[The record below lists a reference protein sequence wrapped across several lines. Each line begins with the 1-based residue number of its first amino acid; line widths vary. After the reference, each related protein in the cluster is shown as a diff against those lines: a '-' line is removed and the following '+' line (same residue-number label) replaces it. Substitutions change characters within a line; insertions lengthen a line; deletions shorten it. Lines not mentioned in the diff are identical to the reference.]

1 MKENTNILTSQTL
14 KEQAYNYIK
23 HKIKRCTYLPGEAI
37 HELRIVEE
45 TGIGR
50 TPVREA
56 LLSLKEEN
64 LVEVRP
70 RKGTFAPVITESLI
84 NEMYQI
90 RQILEPTVAIRYKQ
104 SFDKGQLLDYD
115 ELFEHLDINND
126 EEYYDLDIA
135 FHQYILDIAH
145 NPALSEFY
153 RQTMFTQYRIG
164 SYNSICG
171 TARKENYY
179 SEHHAIITAL
189 LEEDDKKIHEACMY
203 HISRSHIISLQTLKS
218 SVSDKII
225 KEEF

>member
-1 MKENTNILTSQTL
+1 MTSQTL
-14 KEQAYNYIK
+14 KQQAYNYIR
-23 HKIKRCTYLPGEAI
+23 HRIKRCLYLPGEAI

-56 LLSLKEEN
+56 LLALKEEN

-70 RKGTFAPVITESLI
+70 RKGTFAPMITEQMI

-90 RQILEPTVAIRYKQ
+90 RQLLEPSVAVRYKQ
-104 SFDKGQLLDYD
+104 SFDKGRLLDYD
-115 ELFEHLDINND
+115 TLFEQLDIRND

-135 FHQYILDIAH
+135 FHQYILDVAK

-153 RQTMFTQYRIG
+153 SKTMFTQYRIG

-171 TARKENYY
+171 TAKKENYY

-189 LEEDDKKIHEACMY
+189 LEEDDKKIQDACMY

-218 SVSDKII
+218 ADLKKEDKTL
-225 KEEF
+225 

>member
-56 LLSLKEEN
+56 LLALKEEN

-90 RQILEPTVAIRYKQ
+90 RQILEPTVAIR
-104 SFDKGQLLDYD
+104 
-115 ELFEHLDINND
+115 
-126 EEYYDLDIA
+126 
-135 FHQYILDIAH
+135 
-145 NPALSEFY
+145 
-153 RQTMFTQYRIG
+153 
-164 SYNSICG
+164 
-171 TARKENYY
+171 
-179 SEHHAIITAL
+179 
-189 LEEDDKKIHEACMY
+189 
-203 HISRSHIISLQTLKS
+203 
-218 SVSDKII
+218 
-225 KEEF
+225 

>member
-56 LLSLKEEN
+56 LLALKEEN

-126 EEYYDLDIA
+126 
-135 FHQYILDIAH
+135 
-145 NPALSEFY
+145 
-153 RQTMFTQYRIG
+153 
-164 SYNSICG
+164 
-171 TARKENYY
+171 
-179 SEHHAIITAL
+179 
-189 LEEDDKKIHEACMY
+189 
-203 HISRSHIISLQTLKS
+203 
-218 SVSDKII
+218 
-225 KEEF
+225 